1 MGGESGAEVA
11 RLKAVGESEMAKDDG
26 LVEAATKEV
35 RPELD
40 VNHVGNVL
48 STAISALTSNFSVS
62 FRLACTH

>member
-1 MGGESGAEVA
+1 MGEESGAEVA

-26 LVEAATKEV
+26 LVEDATKEV

-40 VNHVGNVL
+40 VNHVGDVL
-48 STAISALTSNFSVS
+48 STAISAPTSKFSVS